1 MDESNG
7 GDHGDSS
14 SKWRDCAAVAGHDN
28 QVWLADPGDVKLPV
42 KDVRFDLS
50 GEATKNNWE
59 GHYSPGHSPTEGNSA
74 TVTPGSSPVLPS
86 VGLKDLRSEM
96 TDELPLIQPVAV
108 VEKAAGGSI
117 TRPTSNGR

>member
-1 MDESNG
+1 M
-7 GDHGDSS
+7 
-14 SKWRDCAAVAGHDN
+14 
-28 QVWLADPGDVKLPV
+28 
-42 KDVRFDLS
+42 
-50 GEATKNNWE
+50 TKNNWE

-108 VEKAAGGSI
+108 VDKAAGGSI
-117 TRPTSNGR
+117 NRPSSNGR